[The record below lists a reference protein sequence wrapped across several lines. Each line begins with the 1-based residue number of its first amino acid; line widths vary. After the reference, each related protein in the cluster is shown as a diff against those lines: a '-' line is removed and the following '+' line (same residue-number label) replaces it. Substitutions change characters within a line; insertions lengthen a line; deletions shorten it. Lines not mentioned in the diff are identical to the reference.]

1 MSMETDDLVR
11 RLVAVHGEEGICPT
25 AGDWRAILAV
35 EGAIHVLNLLAF
47 KDEVF
52 TTTGPRTGADAYR
65 RYTMTVAEPFGRVGG
80 ERVFFGAVGHV
91 FAFGAT
97 DDWDTAILTRYPSAH
112 ALALMWLDPTFV
124 AAHENRVD
132 GVDRSQVMIFGA

>member
-1 MSMETDDLVR
+1 MQTDDLVHQ
-11 RLVAVHGEEGICPT
+11 LVALHGEEGICPT
-25 AGDWRAILAV
+25 AADWRAILAV

-47 KDEVF
+47 KDEVL
-52 TTTGPRTGADAYR
+52 TATGIRSGADAYR
-65 RYTMTVAEPFGRVGG
+65 RYTRTVADPFARVGG

-112 ALALMWLDPTFV
+112 ALAEMWLDPAFV
-124 AAHENRVD
+124 AAHKNRVD
-132 GVDRSQVMIFGA
+132 GVERSQVMIFGA